1 MDSIFDAPPPKIK
14 VMVPGTQIEFIKR
27 KSGQQNISSMSCSVM
42 RVTQKVAG
50 ERDLTIREA
59 DDYYNNY
66 T

>member
-1 MDSIFDAPPPKIK
+1 
-14 VMVPGTQIEFIKR
+14 
-27 KSGQQNISSMSCSVM
+27 M